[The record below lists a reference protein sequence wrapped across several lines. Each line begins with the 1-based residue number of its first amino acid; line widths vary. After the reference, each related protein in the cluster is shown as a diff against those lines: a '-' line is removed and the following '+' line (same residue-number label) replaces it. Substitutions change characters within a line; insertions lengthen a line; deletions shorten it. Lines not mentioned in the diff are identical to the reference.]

1 LRFNNRIRARE
12 IRLIDEQ
19 GAQVGIVA
27 LRDAI
32 QMAEERGFDLVEVA
46 PNAVPP
52 VCRIMD
58 YGKFRYEQSK
68 KEREARKHQKQVELK
83 EVRLKPKTDDHDI
96 DVKAKQARKFLLGGD
111 KVKFTLRFRGREIFH
126 PDIGLKM
133 LEGMAEDL
141 RDISVIEQRPLME
154 GRVLSLLLAPNAKA
168 RATPSKPAAVANATP
183 RPAKPPKEVVVPA
196 EAPAATLVDAAVA
209 PVAVATLVE
218 AVVPVATATPVEAVA
233 PVAAATPVEAVAPVA
248 AATPVAPVAATPKP
262 RAAKPPKEASVP
274 AVAPA
279 PVPAEA
285 ALPVDASPNTTSEG
299 E

>member
-1 LRFNNRIRARE
+1 MRFNNRIRARE

-168 RATPSKPAAVANATP
+168 RATPTKPATSAAANATP

-196 EAPAATLVDAAVA
+196 EAPAATLV
-209 PVAVATLVE
+209 E
-218 AVVPVATATPVEAVA
+218 EAVA
-233 PVAAATPVEAVAPVA
+233 PVAAATPVETVAPVAAATPVETVAPVA

-274 AVAPA
+274 VAEAPA

>member
-168 RATPSKPAAVANATP
+168 RATPSKPAAAANATP

-196 EAPAATLVDAAVA
+196 EAPAATLVEAAVA
-209 PVAVATLVE
+209 PVAAATPVETVA
-218 AVVPVATATPVEAVA
+218 PVAAATPVEAVA

>member
-141 RDISVIEQRPLME
+141 RDISVVEQRPLME

-168 RATPSKPAAVANATP
+168 RATPSKPAAPATANPTP

-196 EAPAATLVDAAVA
+196 DAVA
-209 PVAVATLVE
+209 PTHVE
-218 AVVPVATATPVEAVA
+218 AATSVEVAVA
-233 PVAAATPVEAVAPVA
+233 PVAAVPN
-248 AATPVAPVAATPKP
+248 TPVAPVAATPKP

-274 AVAPA
+274 AEAPA
-279 PVPAEA
+279 PVPADA